1 MPTPLAHANPEENML
16 KSPLAEEPLIELPL
30 AEPVVPGLAIQVRSL
45 SLLVLA
51 CLASVFALQWASAV
65 FIPVMVGILF
75 SYALSPIVDW
85 SQQRRI
91 PRGLSAALLV
101 LGLVSGMA
109 LGAYSLSEQASKLV
123 ELLPQAA
130 QKINTL
136 ARSTRGDGDSTF
148 TSVQKA
154 ATRLE
159 QAAAEST
166 QAATVSRGVQRVMVE
181 KPRFDIKDYFW
192 TGTLGL
198 LEALGQVGM
207 VALITFF
214 LLASGDRF
222 RRKVVKLAGPSLHN
236 KRITLQAL
244 NQIHDQIQR
253 YMLVQLLTSVVVGVA
268 TWLAFLAIGLENA
281 AVWGVAAG
289 LLDLVPYVGSVLIA
303 GSSALIGFMQF
314 GTLDMA
320 LMVSGASLLI
330 HAIES
335 MLLTPWLAGR
345 SSKMNPVAIFV
356 GVLAWGWLWGIW
368 GLLLGVPVLVVIKA
382 VCDRTEG
389 LKPLGELL
397 GE

>member
-1 MPTPLAHANPEENML
+1 MPPSLPSEVPPVDLPLPEA
-16 KSPLAEEPLIELPL
+16 PGVEPL
-30 AEPVVPGLAIQVRSL
+30 VVDAALVSPNM

-51 CLASVFALQWASAV
+51 CLASVYALHWASAV
-65 FIPVMVGILF
+65 CIPVLAGILF

-85 SQQRRI
+85 LQQRGM
-91 PRGLSAALLV
+91 PRAASAALLV
-101 LGLVSGMA
+101 MGLVLALA

-130 QKINTL
+130 QKLNEVVR
-136 ARSTRGDGDSTF
+136 ASRGGGDNTF

-154 ATRLE
+154 AARLE
-159 QAAAEST
+159 QAAADST
-166 QAATVSRGVQRVMVE
+166 QGASVSRGVQRVLVE
-181 KPRFDIKDYFW
+181 KPRFNIQDYFW
-192 TGTLGL
+192 SGTLGL
-198 LEALGQVGM
+198 MATLGQAGM

-214 LLASGDRF
+214 LLSSGDHF
-222 RRKVVKLAGPSLHN
+222 RRKMVKLAGPGLHK
-236 KRITLQAL
+236 KRLTLQAL

-253 YMLVQLLTSVVVGVA
+253 YMLVQLLTSVLVGLA
-268 TWLAFLAIGLENA
+268 TWLCFMAIGLENA

-303 GSSALIGFMQF
+303 GTSALVGFLQF
-314 GTLDMA
+314 GALDMA
-320 LMVSGASLLI
+320 LLVSGSSLFI
-330 HAIES
+330 HSIES
-335 MLLTPWLAGR
+335 MLLTPWLASR

>member
-1 MPTPLAHANPEENML
+1 MP
-16 KSPLAEEPLIELPL
+16 KSPLPDEPVVELPE
-30 AEPVVPGLAIQVRSL
+30 ADPVVPGVALHVRSL

-65 FIPVMVGILF
+65 LIPVMVGILF

-85 SQQRRI
+85 LQQRRI
-91 PRGLSAALLV
+91 PRALSAALLV

-130 QKINTL
+130 QKINVL
-136 ARSTRGDGDSTF
+136 ARATRGDGDSTF

-154 ATRLE
+154 AARLE

-166 QAATVSRGVQRVMVE
+166 QAATVSRGVQRVIVE

-192 TGTLGL
+192 SGTLGL
-198 LEALGQVGM
+198 IEALGQVFM

-214 LLASGDRF
+214 LLSSGDRF
-222 RRKVVKLAGPSLHN
+222 RRKVVKLAGPNLSS

-268 TWLAFLAIGLENA
+268 TWLAFMAIGLENA

-320 LMVSGASLLI
+320 LFVSGASLLI
-330 HAIES
+330 HAMES